1 MHVNKEKGFAAI
13 FYPWPSE
20 VPYSWRECGQKATAR
35 ARVTYSGRLPEQWM
49 LVLEAKKIPYY
60 LMLGKDLLRYCPR
73 NGLSGYVPLK
83 RKMAKRISGAALS
96 GRRAA
101 TFEQACLFV
110 PSLYACL
117 AEREIAA
124 YLCEPPL
131 KPQIQPEPL
140 SETNFSPLLVVLL
153 GLLLFHALRFGV
165 WGGLGLSP
173 EQWAQAG
180 SLSSQAVA
188 QKGEW
193 YRLLTAL
200 TLHADSQHLLG
211 NLVFGGIVL
220 AVLSLRLNAWS
231 AIFLAFVAGV
241 MGNLLAVLLRFNQ
254 NYASLGSSTALFG
267 AMGVLCGLAVG
278 AWHSKDWRRLFLPLA
293 TGFAWLA
300 FLGTEGERVDILA
313 HFTGLISGF
322 GLGFGLS
329 FFDFQKLSNRFGKLM
344 ALLSGFAVFLA
355 WLMALNTL

>member
-1 MHVNKEKGFAAI
+1 
-13 FYPWPSE
+13 
-20 VPYSWRECGQKATAR
+20 
-35 ARVTYSGRLPEQWM
+35 M

-60 LMLGKDLLRYCPR
+60 LLLGKNLLRYCPR
-73 NGLSGYVPLK
+73 NGLSGYMPLK
-83 RKMAKRISGAALS
+83 KKMSRAALT
-96 GRRAA
+96 GRRTAML
-101 TFEQACLFV
+101 EQAYLFV

-117 AEREIAA
+117 AEREITA
-124 YLCEPPL
+124 YLREPPL
-131 KPQIQPEPL
+131 KPLTQPEPL
-140 SETNFSPLLVVLL
+140 NKSNFSPLLAVLL
-153 GLLLFHALRFGV
+153 GLLLFHALRFGL
-165 WGGLGLSP
+165 WGGLGLLP

-188 QKGEW
+188 QGEW

-231 AIFLAFVAGV
+231 AVFLAFMAGV
-241 MGNLLAVLLRFNQ
+241 MGNFLAVLLRFNQ

-278 AWHSKDWRRLFLPLA
+278 TWHSNDWRRLFLPMA

-313 HFTGLISGF
+313 HFTGLICGF
-322 GLGFGLS
+322 GLGFALS
-329 FFDFQKLSNRFGKLM
+329 FFDFQRLSTRFGKPA
-344 ALLSGFAVFLA
+344 ALLAGVAVFLA
-355 WLMALNTL
+355 WLAAVKNYF

>member
-1 MHVNKEKGFAAI
+1 MHPNKKKGLTAI
-13 FYPWPSE
+13 FYSWPSE

-35 ARVTYSGRLPEQWM
+35 AKLTYSGQLPEQWM

-60 LMLGKDLLRYCPR
+60 LLLGKDLLRYCPR
-73 NGLSGYVPLK
+73 NGLSGYMPLK
-83 RKMAKRISGAALS
+83 KKMSRAALK
-96 GRRAA
+96 GRRASML
-101 TFEQACLFV
+101 EQAYLFV

-117 AEREIAA
+117 AEREITA
-124 YLCEPPL
+124 YLREPPL
-131 KPQIQPEPL
+131 KPKVQPAPL
-140 SETNFSPLLVVLL
+140 PATNFSPLLAVLL
-153 GLLLFHALRFGV
+153 ALLLFHALRFGL

-211 NLVFGGIVL
+211 NLIFGGIVL

-278 AWHSKDWRRLFLPLA
+278 TWHTNDWRRLFFPLA

-313 HFTGLISGF
+313 HFTGLICGF

-329 FFDFQKLSNRFGKLM
+329 FFNFQKISSRFGKS
-344 ALLSGFAVFLA
+344 AAFVGGFTVLLA
-355 WLMALNTL
+355 WLAAVKNFF